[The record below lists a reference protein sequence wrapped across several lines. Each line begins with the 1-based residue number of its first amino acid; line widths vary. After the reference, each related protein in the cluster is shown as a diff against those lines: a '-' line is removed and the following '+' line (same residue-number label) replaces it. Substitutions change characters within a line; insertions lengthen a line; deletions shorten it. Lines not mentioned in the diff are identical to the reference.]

1 MTDGRPG
8 RGGCVPC
15 AGAARYSG
23 VMRALIV
30 DDEPIARRKIRDHL
44 RRHADIEVVGE
55 CGDLG
60 EARGAVERLKPDLL
74 FLDLRLPGGDGLSFL
89 DTLGPEAPVT
99 ILVTALSD
107 RALDAFDLAA
117 ADYLLKPFDDRRFAR
132 SLDRA
137 RALLKARGTA
147 AAPAPQAA
155 AAERLP
161 VPDKEGIRLVRTS
174 EVDWIE
180 AEGNY
185 AALHV
190 GGRRHLI
197 RTTLENL
204 VGRLPP
210 EQFVRVSRSAVVNID
225 RIARLEPWMGKRE
238 FMIVLS
244 TGSRVKLSRNYRAE
258 FETRVGRLS

>member
-1 MTDGRPG
+1 
-8 RGGCVPC
+8 
-15 AGAARYSG
+15 
-23 VMRALIV
+23 MRALIV

-60 EARGAVERLKPDLL
+60 EARGVIERLKPDLL

-132 SLDRA
+132 SLERA
-137 RALLKARGTA
+137 RALLKARG
-147 AAPAPQAA
+147 APPQAPPSPP
-155 AAERLP
+155 AERLP
-161 VPDKEGIRLVRTS
+161 IPDKEGIRLVRTG

-225 RIARLEPWMGKRE
+225 RIARLEPWMGRRE